1 MDLYHLILRATQRDF
16 PWYLSTALYPLP
28 TSIFFTPTWRD
39 EEWGHRDE
47 GGGYCR
53 TTTGILVHENQQTEN
68 EWFRRKNE
76 KLIFCTLLLR
86 KRWED
91 RVYEKEGVRETGGD
105 SDQKLFVCNMYF
117 VIEMGCERWDRGVWE
132 REGVKE
138 IDLDIMAGG
147 RKVTE
152 RLLRGRV
159 SCTDVCITTTSVN
172 YSLS

>member
-1 MDLYHLILRATQRDF
+1 MFITCA
-16 PWYLSTALYPLP
+16 PPLP

-39 EEWGHRDE
+39 EEWGHIDE

-91 RVYEKEGVRETGGD
+91 RVCEKEGVRETGGD
-105 SDQKLFVCNMYF
+105 RDQKLFVCNMYF
-117 VIEMGCERWDRGVWE
+117 VIERGCERWDRGVWE
-132 REGVKE
+132 RGSERDRSRHYGWWKKGNRE
-138 IDLDIMAGG
+138 IIE
-147 RKVTE
+147 RKSV
-152 RLLRGRV
+152 LY
-159 SCTDVCITTTSVN
+159 STDVCITTTSVN